1 MAKLEILKYPDP
13 RLKLEAK
20 QVTEFDTNLEQTAND
35 MLETMYFKNG
45 CGLAAIQVNIQ
56 KQMFTMDISYEANE
70 PYVIIN
76 PKIISQ
82 EGEQT
87 CKEGCLSFPNLVI
100 EVTRPKKL
108 TIEYNNLKG
117 ELLTLEAED
126 FMAQCIHHEMEH
138 LQGHV
143 FIENLSKLRLQL
155 ALRKYNKVKNNKED

>member
-1 MAKLEILKYPDP
+1 MAKLEILKYPDQ
-13 RLKLEAK
+13 RLKFEAK
-20 QVTEFDTNLEQTAND
+20 QVTEFDENLKKLADD
-35 MLETMYFKNG
+35 MLETMYFRNG

-56 KQMFTMDISYEANE
+56 KQMFTMDISPDTNE

-87 CKEGCLSFPNLVI
+87 CQEGCLSFPNLII

-108 TIEYNNLKG
+108 TIEYNNVKG
-117 ELLTLEAED
+117 ELLTLEAKD

-138 LQGHV
+138 LSGHV
-143 FIENLSKLRLQL
+143 FIENLSAIRRQL
-155 ALRKYNKVKNNKED
+155 ALRKYNKVKNKKED

>member
-1 MAKLEILKYPDP
+1 MAKLEILKYPDQ

-20 QVTEFDTNLEQTAND
+20 QVTEFDADLEKTAND
-35 MLETMYFKNG
+35 MLKTMYFRSG

-56 KQMFTMDISYEANE
+56 KQIFTMDISVDGNE

-76 PKIISQ
+76 PKIINQ

-108 TIEYNNLKG
+108 TIEYNNTKG
-117 ELLTLEAED
+117 ELLTLKAED

-138 LQGHV
+138 LAGHV
-143 FIENLSKLRLQL
+143 FIENLSNLRLQL
-155 ALRKYNKVKNNKED
+155 ALRKYNKVKDKKEA